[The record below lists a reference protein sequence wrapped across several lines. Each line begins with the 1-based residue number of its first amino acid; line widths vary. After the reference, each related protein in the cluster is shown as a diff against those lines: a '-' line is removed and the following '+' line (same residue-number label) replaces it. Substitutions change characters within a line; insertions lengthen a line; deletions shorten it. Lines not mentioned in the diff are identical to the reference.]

1 MLHGDF
7 IVVAIVVFFFSMI
20 QSIWYDSGNNVRG
33 YPFDEIEGLVAHGYN
48 ELLEKLDESFL
59 PEYQKNLNDQ
69 LLYLE
74 IIDPFMDCRA
84 LTRFRSEL
92 RQVNE
97 ATQ

>member
-59 PEYQKNLNDQ
+59 PYYMEK
-69 LLYLE
+69 LYNQPLYR
-74 IIDPFMDCRA
+74 DRVNSFMDCSSLSRM
-84 LTRFRSEL
+84 RREL
-92 RQVNE
+92 YKS
-97 ATQ
+97 